1 MTIAVVTDSTSD
13 IPSELAH
20 SYQIRVVPNTIV
32 IEGKSL
38 VDGVDITRQEFYNR
52 LPLMKSP
59 PTTAATSSGAYQ
71 EVYESLFAE
80 GYSEIL
86 SIHAS
91 SLLSAIYNA
100 ARIASESFDN
110 KVRVIDSQQVS
121 MGLGFQVLQAAE
133 AVAVAP
139 SGRGMNMER
148 TLELLEEFRLRVR
161 VVAMLDTLEYVRR
174 SGRVSWARARLGE
187 LLNIKPFIELREG
200 KVLSRGEARTHR
212 KGYMRLLEMLRGFGP
227 LERLAVLHTNA
238 EEEARQFL
246 EDYGQPLPA
255 EPLLVNI
262 TTVIGAH
269 IGPHALGFAA
279 VTQQRT
285 S

>member
-1 MTIAVVTDSTSD
+1 MAIAVVTDSTSD
-13 IPSELAH
+13 IPNELAESNH
-20 SYQIRVVPNTIV
+20 IRVVPNNIV

-38 VDGVDITRQEFYNR
+38 VDGKDITRQEFYHR

-71 EVYESLFAE
+71 EIYENLFKE
-80 GYSEIL
+80 GFSEII

-100 ARIASESFDN
+100 AWIASQPFGN
-110 KVRVIDSQQVS
+110 RIRVIDSQQVS
-121 MGLGFQVLQAAE
+121 MGLGFQVLEAAE
-133 AVAVAP
+133 SIAPGP
-139 SGRGMNMER
+139 SGRGMNLESV
-148 TLELLEEFRLRVR
+148 LELLEDFRTRIRVI
-161 VVAMLDTLEYVRR
+161 AMLDTLEYVRR

-187 LLNIKPFIELREG
+187 LLSIKPFVEVREG

-212 KGYMRLLEMLRGFGP
+212 KGTKRLLEMLREYGQ

-238 EEEARQFL
+238 EEEAEEFL
-246 EDYGQPLPA
+246 ADYGQQLPTPPLV
-255 EPLLVNI
+255 VNI

-269 IGPHALGFAA
+269 IGPQALGFTA
-279 VTQQRT
+279 VVKKRT